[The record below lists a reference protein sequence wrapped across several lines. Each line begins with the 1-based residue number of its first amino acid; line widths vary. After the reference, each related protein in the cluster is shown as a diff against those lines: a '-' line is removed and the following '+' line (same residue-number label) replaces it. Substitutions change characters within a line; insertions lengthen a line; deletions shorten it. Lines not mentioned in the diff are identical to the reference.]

1 MFISQISVFAE
12 NRNGAILEVTDAL
25 KSANVNIR
33 ALSIADTADFG
44 IVRLIVDKT
53 EEALKELR
61 ARDMTVSETKVI
73 GVSVADNP
81 GCFHEV
87 LLALCEADVSVEYAY
102 AFASPQGLGANV
114 ILRCKNQDRAAEFL
128 LKRGLRLLTRE
139 EISK

>member
-12 NRNGAILEVTDAL
+12 NRNGAILEVTEAL
-25 KSANVNIR
+25 KDANVNIR

-53 EEALKELR
+53 EEALKALR

-87 LLALCEADVSVEYAY
+87 LLALSEADVAIEYAY
-102 AFASPQGLGANV
+102 AFAAPEGLGANV
-114 ILRCKNQDRAAEFL
+114 ILRCKNQDRAAGCLTEC
-128 LKRGLRLLTRE
+128 GLRLLTQE
-139 EISK
+139 EINI